1 MDRLFEDLA
10 LKIEGEVKS
19 YVTKRRFN
27 KMLDELR
34 EDNVSDKTLKE
45 ALSFDIS
52 KKSTEEQEINKIL
65 IGFMVDN
72 FVKENGQEALNELI
86 DELVE
91 KQKQSEGVMIKPEVV
106 VASEPQQPEAVEEKV
121 IAPEQP
127 EEIEEVPE
135 QEIVE
140 EVTEEVPEQEIVE
153 EVEPTNDN
161 DTVEPVVEPTPEPI
175 EEVIEPV
182 VEEEVVADEV
192 EEEEYLQPTPQ
203 PELEPQRPEPEVQP
217 EVVQP
222 QPEMIRP
229 TSVSSK
235 DDSISSVED
244 EPELE
249 DEDLD
254 YEEEYDEVEND
265 KKGGVLKYLAVG
277 IPTLLLVGGLVFW
290 QMNNQKQINTKA
302 EAQATEILKG
312 MPKEAKKGKELSNS
326 EYEDNIDALTKGID
340 TIKQDDNTGLSGYLV
355 YDDKKYIIKK
365 YEQESGSL
373 IVFNEEGKEIKFD
386 NEWVEKLVKKAKT
399 NKKTEAS
406 AVEKK
411 TDGNPTTEQQEKK
424 QEENSERKPDG
435 NSNEQQ
441 EGGSV

>member
-1 MDRLFEDLA
+1 MDRLFEDLS

-72 FVKENGQEALNELI
+72 FVKANGQEALNELI

-91 KQKQSEGVMIKPEVV
+91 KQKQSEGMMIKPEVV
-106 VASEPQQPEAVEEKV
+106 VANEPQQPEAVEEKV

-127 EEIEEVPE
+127 EEIEAVPE

-140 EVTEEVPEQEIVE
+140 EVPEEVG
-153 EVEPTNDN
+153 PTNDN
-161 DTVEPVVEPTPEPI
+161 DTVEPVIEPVIEPTPEPI

-192 EEEEYLQPTPQ
+192 EEEEYLPPTPQ
-203 PELEPQRPEPEVQP
+203 PEPQRPEPEVQP

-229 TSVSSK
+229 TNVPSK
-235 DDSISSVED
+235 NDSIATVD
-244 EPELE
+244 EPKVEVE
-249 DEDLD
+249 ELD
-254 YEEEYDEVEND
+254 YEEEYDEEEYNEVENN

-277 IPTLLLVGGLVFW
+277 IPTILLVGGLVFW

-312 MPKEAKKGKELSNS
+312 IPKEAKKGKELSNR
-326 EYEDNIDALTKGID
+326 EYEDNVEFLATIE
-340 TIKQDDNTGLSGYLV
+340 TIKQDDKTGLSGYLI
-355 YDDKKYIIKK
+355 DGDKKYIIKK
-365 YEQESGSL
+365 YEQETGL
-373 IVFNEEGKEIKFD
+373 LKVLDPNGEEKAFD
-386 NEWVEKLVKKAKT
+386 NDWVESFIKKSSKRKA
-399 NKKTEAS
+399 E
-406 AVEKK
+406 EKK
-411 TDGNPTTEQQEKK
+411 VEQK
-424 QEENSERKPDG
+424 SEQP
-435 NSNEQQ
+435 SEQKSEQ
-441 EGGSV
+441 SSEQKEEGGSV

>member
-1 MDRLFEDLA
+1 MDRLFEDLS

-91 KQKQSEGVMIKPEVV
+91 KQKQSEGMMIKPEVV
-106 VASEPQQPEAVEEKV
+106 VESEPQQPE
-121 IAPEQP
+121 
-127 EEIEEVPE
+127 EIEATP
-135 QEIVE
+135 E
-140 EVTEEVPEQEIVE
+140 EVTEEVSE
-153 EVEPTNDN
+153 EVLEEVGATNDN
-161 DTVEPVVEPTPEPI
+161 DIVEPVVEPTPEPI

-182 VEEEVVADEV
+182 VEEEVVVDEV
-192 EEEEYLQPTPQ
+192 EEEEYLPPTPQ
-203 PELEPQRPEPEVQP
+203 PEPQRPQSEPQRPEPEVQP

-222 QPEMIRP
+222 QPEMIKP

-235 DDSISSVED
+235 DDSIAIVD

-254 YEEEYDEVEND
+254 YEEEYDEVESD

-277 IPTLLLVGGLVFW
+277 IPTILLVGGLVFW

-435 NSNEQQ
+435 SPTEQQ

>member
-91 KQKQSEGVMIKPEVV
+91 KQKQSEGMMIKPEVV
-106 VASEPQQPEAVEEKV
+106 VESEPQQPEVVEEKV

-127 EEIEEVPE
+127 EEIEALPE

-140 EVTEEVPEQEIVE
+140 EVPK

-182 VEEEVVADEV
+182 VEEEVVVDEV
-192 EEEEYLQPTPQ
+192 EEEEYLPPTPQ
-203 PELEPQRPEPEVQP
+203 PELQRPQPEPQRPEPEVQP

-222 QPEMIRP
+222 QPEMIKP

-235 DDSISSVED
+235 DDSIAIVD
-244 EPELE
+244 EPKLE
-249 DEDLD
+249 VEELD

-277 IPTLLLVGGLVFW
+277 IPTILLVGGLVFW

-312 MPKEAKKGKELSNS
+312 MPKEAKKGKELSNR
-326 EYEDNIDALTKGID
+326 EYEDNVEFLATIE
-340 TIKQDDNTGLSGYLV
+340 TIKQDDKTGLTGYLI
-355 YDDKKYIIKK
+355 DGDKKYIIKK
-365 YEQESGSL
+365 YEQETGL
-373 IVFNEEGKEIKFD
+373 LKVLDPNGEEKAFD
-386 NEWVEKLVKKAKT
+386 NDWVESFIKKSSKRKA
-399 NKKTEAS
+399 E
-406 AVEKK
+406 EKK
-411 TDGNPTTEQQEKK
+411 VEQK
-424 QEENSERKPDG
+424 SEQP
-435 NSNEQQ
+435 SEQKSEQ
-441 EGGSV
+441 SSEQKEEGGSV

>member
-34 EDNVSDKTLKE
+34 EDNVSNRTLKE

-52 KKSTEEQEINKIL
+52 KKPTEEQEINKIL

-72 FVKENGQEALNELI
+72 FVKANGQEALNELI

-91 KQKQSEGVMIKPEVV
+91 KQKQSESMMIKPEVV
-106 VASEPQQPEAVEEKV
+106 VANEPQQPEAVEEKV

-127 EEIEEVPE
+127 EEIEAVPE

-140 EVTEEVPEQEIVE
+140 EVPEEVG
-153 EVEPTNDN
+153 PTNDN
-161 DTVEPVVEPTPEPI
+161 DTVEPVIEPVIEPTPEPI

-203 PELEPQRPEPEVQP
+203 PEPQRPEPE
-217 EVVQP
+217 VQP

-229 TSVSSK
+229 TSVPSK
-235 DDSISSVED
+235 NDSIATVD
-244 EPELE
+244 EPKVEVE
-249 DEDLD
+249 ELD
-254 YEEEYDEVEND
+254 YEEEYDEEEYNEVENN

-277 IPTLLLVGGLVFW
+277 IPTILLVGGLVFW

-312 MPKEAKKGKELSNS
+312 MPKEAKKGKELSNR
-326 EYEDNIDALTKGID
+326 EYEDNVEFLATIE
-340 TIKQDDNTGLSGYLV
+340 TIKQDDKTGLSGYLI
-355 YDDKKYIIKK
+355 DGDKKYIIKK
-365 YEQESGSL
+365 YEQETGL
-373 IVFNEEGKEIKFD
+373 LKVLDPNGEEKAFD
-386 NEWVEKLVKKAKT
+386 NDWVESFIKKSSKRKA
-399 NKKTEAS
+399 E
-406 AVEKK
+406 EKK
-411 TDGNPTTEQQEKK
+411 VEQK
-424 QEENSERKPDG
+424 SEQP
-435 NSNEQQ
+435 SEQKSEQ
-441 EGGSV
+441 SSEQKEEGGSV

>member
-52 KKSTEEQEINKIL
+52 KKPKEEQEINKIL

-72 FVKENGQEALNELI
+72 FVKANGQEALNELI

-91 KQKQSEGVMIKPEVV
+91 KQKQSEGMMIKPEVV
-106 VASEPQQPEAVEEKV
+106 VESEPQQPEMVEEKV

-127 EEIEEVPE
+127 EEVEAVPE
-135 QEIVE
+135 QEVSE
-140 EVTEEVPEQEIVE
+140 EISE
-153 EVEPTNDN
+153 EVEAMSDN
-161 DTVEPVVEPTPEPI
+161 DTVEPVIEPTPEPI
-175 EEVIEPV
+175 EEVIEPI

-192 EEEEYLQPTPQ
+192 EEVKDLQPTPQ

-229 TSVSSK
+229 ISVSSK
-235 DDSISSVED
+235 NDSIATVD
-244 EPELE
+244 EPNLE
-249 DEDLD
+249 VEELD

-277 IPTLLLVGGLVFW
+277 IPTILLVGGLVFW

-326 EYEDNIDALTKGID
+326 EYEDNVEFLATIE
-340 TIKQDDNTGLSGYLV
+340 TIKQDDKTGLSGYLI
-355 YDDKKYIIKK
+355 DGDKKYIIKK
-365 YEQESGSL
+365 YEQETGL
-373 IVFNEEGKEIKFD
+373 LKVLDPNGEEKAFD
-386 NEWVEKLVKKAKT
+386 NDWVESFIKKSSKRKA
-399 NKKTEAS
+399 E
-406 AVEKK
+406 EKK
-411 TDGNPTTEQQEKK
+411 VEQK
-424 QEENSERKPDG
+424 SEQP
-435 NSNEQQ
+435 SEQKSEQ
-441 EGGSV
+441 SSEQKEEGGSV

>member
-1 MDRLFEDLA
+1 MDRLFEDLS

-91 KQKQSEGVMIKPEVV
+91 KQKQSEGMMIKPEVV
-106 VASEPQQPEAVEEKV
+106 VESEPQQPEVVEEKV

-127 EEIEEVPE
+127 EEIEATP
-135 QEIVE
+135 E
-140 EVTEEVPEQEIVE
+140 EVTEEVSE
-153 EVEPTNDN
+153 EVLEEVGATNDN
-161 DTVEPVVEPTPEPI
+161 DIVEPVVEPTPEPI

-182 VEEEVVADEV
+182 VEEEVVVDEV
-192 EEEEYLQPTPQ
+192 EEEEYLPPTPQ
-203 PELEPQRPEPEVQP
+203 PEPQRPQSEPQRPEPEVQP

-222 QPEMIRP
+222 QPEMIKP

-235 DDSISSVED
+235 DDSIAIVD
-244 EPELE
+244 ESELE

-254 YEEEYDEVEND
+254 YEEEYDEVESD
-265 KKGGVLKYLAVG
+265 KKGGVLKYLVVG
-277 IPTLLLVGGLVFW
+277 IPTILLVGGLVFW

-302 EAQATEILKG
+302 EAQATEILEG

-326 EYEDNIDALTKGID
+326 EYEDNVEFLATIE
-340 TIKQDDNTGLSGYLV
+340 TIKQDDKTGLTGYLI
-355 YDDKKYIIKK
+355 DGDKKYIIKK
-365 YEQESGSL
+365 YEQETGL
-373 IVFNEEGKEIKFD
+373 LKVLDPNGEEKAFD
-386 NEWVEKLVKKAKT
+386 NDWVESFIKKSSKRKA
-399 NKKTEAS
+399 E
-406 AVEKK
+406 EKK
-411 TDGNPTTEQQEKK
+411 VEQK
-424 QEENSERKPDG
+424 SEQP
-435 NSNEQQ
+435 SEQKSEQ
-441 EGGSV
+441 SSEQKEEGGSV

>member
-1 MDRLFEDLA
+1 MDRLFEDLS

-91 KQKQSEGVMIKPEVV
+91 KQKQSEGMMIKPEVV
-106 VASEPQQPEAVEEKV
+106 VESEPQQPEVVEEKV

-127 EEIEEVPE
+127 EEIEATP
-135 QEIVE
+135 E
-140 EVTEEVPEQEIVE
+140 EVTEEVSE
-153 EVEPTNDN
+153 EVLEEVGATNDN
-161 DTVEPVVEPTPEPI
+161 DIVEPVVEPTPEPI

-182 VEEEVVADEV
+182 VEEEVVVDEV
-192 EEEEYLQPTPQ
+192 EEEEYLPPTPQ
-203 PELEPQRPEPEVQP
+203 PEPQRPQPEPQRPEPEVQP

-235 DDSISSVED
+235 NDSIATVD
-244 EPELE
+244 EPNLE
-249 DEDLD
+249 VEELD

-312 MPKEAKKGKELSNS
+312 MPKEDKKGKELSNR
-326 EYEDNIDALTKGID
+326 EYEDNVEFLAMIE
-340 TIKQDDNTGLSGYLV
+340 TIKQDDKTGLSGYLI
-355 YDDKKYIIKK
+355 DGDKKYIIKK
-365 YEQESGSL
+365 YEQETGL
-373 IVFNEEGKEIKFD
+373 LKVLDPNGEEKAFD
-386 NEWVEKLVKKAKT
+386 NDWVESFIKKSSKRKA
-399 NKKTEAS
+399 E
-406 AVEKK
+406 EKK
-411 TDGNPTTEQQEKK
+411 VEQK
-424 QEENSERKPDG
+424 SEQP
-435 NSNEQQ
+435 SEQKSEQ
-441 EGGSV
+441 SSEQKEEGGSV

>member
-34 EDNVSDKTLKE
+34 EDNVSNRTLKE

-52 KKSTEEQEINKIL
+52 KKPTEEQEINKIL

-72 FVKENGQEALNELI
+72 FVKANGQEALNELI

-91 KQKQSEGVMIKPEVV
+91 KQKQSESRMIKPEVV
-106 VASEPQQPEAVEEKV
+106 VANEPQQPEVVEEKV
-121 IAPEQP
+121 IAPEQS
-127 EEIEEVPE
+127 ELVEAVPE

-140 EVTEEVPEQEIVE
+140 EVSE

-161 DTVEPVVEPTPEPI
+161 DTVEPVVEPIPEPI

-203 PELEPQRPEPEVQP
+203 PEPQRPEPEVQP

-222 QPEMIRP
+222 QPEMIKP

-235 DDSISSVED
+235 DDSIAIVD

-249 DEDLD
+249 VEELD

-277 IPTLLLVGGLVFW
+277 IPTILLVGGLVFW

-312 MPKEAKKGKELSNS
+312 MPKEAKKGKELSNR
-326 EYEDNIDALTKGID
+326 EYEDNVEFLATIE
-340 TIKQDDNTGLSGYLV
+340 TIKQDDKTGLSGYLI
-355 YDDKKYIIKK
+355 DGDKKYIIKK
-365 YEQESGSL
+365 YEQETGL
-373 IVFNEEGKEIKFD
+373 LKVLDPNGEEKAFD
-386 NEWVEKLVKKAKT
+386 NDWVESFIKKSSKRKA
-399 NKKTEAS
+399 E
-406 AVEKK
+406 EKK
-411 TDGNPTTEQQEKK
+411 VEQK
-424 QEENSERKPDG
+424 SEQP
-435 NSNEQQ
+435 SEQKSEQ
-441 EGGSV
+441 SSEQKEEGGSV

>member
-1 MDRLFEDLA
+1 MDRLFEDLS

-91 KQKQSEGVMIKPEVV
+91 KQKQSEGMMIKPEVV
-106 VASEPQQPEAVEEKV
+106 VESEPQQPEVVEEKV
-121 IAPEQP
+121 IAPEQSKVVEAVP
-127 EEIEEVPE
+127 EEVAEEVL
-135 QEIVE
+135 
-140 EVTEEVPEQEIVE
+140 E
-153 EVEPTNDN
+153 EVEATNDN
-161 DTVEPVVEPTPEPI
+161 DTVEPVVEATPEPI

-182 VEEEVVADEV
+182 VEEEVVVDEV
-192 EEEEYLQPTPQ
+192 EEEEYLPPTPQ
-203 PELEPQRPEPEVQP
+203 PEPQQPEPEVQP

-235 DDSISSVED
+235 NDSIATVD
-244 EPELE
+244 EPKLE
-249 DEDLD
+249 VEELD
-254 YEEEYDEVEND
+254 YEEEYDEVENN

-277 IPTLLLVGGLVFW
+277 IPTILLVGGLVFW

-312 MPKEAKKGKELSNS
+312 MPKEAKKGKGLSNS
-326 EYEDNIDALTKGID
+326 EYEDNVEFLATIE
-340 TIKQDDNTGLSGYLV
+340 TIKQDDKTGLTGYLI
-355 YDDKKYIIKK
+355 DGDKKYIIKK
-365 YEQESGSL
+365 YEQETGL
-373 IVFNEEGKEIKFD
+373 LKVLDPNGEEKAFD
-386 NEWVEKLVKKAKT
+386 NDWVESFIKKSSKRKA
-399 NKKTEAS
+399 E
-406 AVEKK
+406 EKK
-411 TDGNPTTEQQEKK
+411 VEQK
-424 QEENSERKPDG
+424 SEQP
-435 NSNEQQ
+435 SEQKSEQ
-441 EGGSV
+441 SSEQKEEGGSV

>member
-19 YVTKRRFN
+19 YVTKHRFN

-106 VASEPQQPEAVEEKV
+106 VESEPQQPEMVEETV

-127 EEIEEVPE
+127 EEIEATP
-135 QEIVE
+135 E
-140 EVTEEVPEQEIVE
+140 EVTEEVSE
-153 EVEPTNDN
+153 EVLEEVGATNDN
-161 DTVEPVVEPTPEPI
+161 DIVEPVVEPTPEPEPI

-203 PELEPQRPEPEVQP
+203 PEPQRPEPEV
-217 EVVQP
+217 

-235 DDSISSVED
+235 NDSIATVD
-244 EPELE
+244 EPKLE
-249 DEDLD
+249 VEELD
-254 YEEEYDEVEND
+254 YEEEYDEVESD

-302 EAQATEILKG
+302 EAQATEIQKG
-312 MPKEAKKGKELSNS
+312 MPKEAKKGKELSNR
-326 EYEDNIDALTKGID
+326 EYEDNVEFLA
-340 TIKQDDNTGLSGYLV
+340 TIETVKQDDKTGLSGYLI
-355 YDDKKYIIKK
+355 DGDKKYIIKK
-365 YEQESGSL
+365 YEQETGL
-373 IVFNEEGKEIKFD
+373 LKVLDPNGEEKAFD
-386 NEWVEKLVKKAKT
+386 NEWVESFIKKSSKRKA
-399 NKKTEAS
+399 E
-406 AVEKK
+406 EKK
-411 TDGNPTTEQQEKK
+411 VEQK
-424 QEENSERKPDG
+424 SEQP
-435 NSNEQQ
+435 SEQKE

>member
-34 EDNVSDKTLKE
+34 EDNVSNRTLKE

-91 KQKQSEGVMIKPEVV
+91 KQKQSEGMMIKPEVV
-106 VASEPQQPEAVEEKV
+106 VESEPQQPEAVEEKV

-127 EEIEEVPE
+127 EEIEAVPE

-140 EVTEEVPEQEIVE
+140 EVPEEVG
-153 EVEPTNDN
+153 PTNDN
-161 DTVEPVVEPTPEPI
+161 DTVEPVIEPVIEPTPEPI

-182 VEEEVVADEV
+182 VEEKVVADEV
-192 EEEEYLQPTPQ
+192 EEVEDLQPTPQ

-235 DDSISSVED
+235 NDSIATVD
-244 EPELE
+244 EPNLE
-249 DEDLD
+249 VEELD

-312 MPKEAKKGKELSNS
+312 MPKETKKGKELSNS

-386 NEWVEKLVKKAKT
+386 NEWVEKLVKKAKA
-399 NKKTEAS
+399 NKRTEAS

-411 TDGNPTTEQQEKK
+411 PDGSPTEQQEKK

>member
-1 MDRLFEDLA
+1 MDRLFEDLS

-106 VASEPQQPEAVEEKV
+106 VESEPQQPEVAEEKV

-127 EEIEEVPE
+127 EEIEAVPE

-140 EVTEEVPEQEIVE
+140 EVG
-153 EVEPTNDN
+153 PTNNN
-161 DTVEPVVEPTPEPI
+161 DTVEPVIEPTPEPI
-175 EEVIEPV
+175 EEMIEPV

-192 EEEEYLQPTPQ
+192 EEVEDLQPTPQ
-203 PELEPQRPEPEVQP
+203 PEPEPQRSEPEVQP

-229 TSVSSK
+229 TSEFSK
-235 DDSISSVED
+235 YDNISAVVD

-277 IPTLLLVGGLVFW
+277 IPTILLVGGLVFW

-312 MPKEAKKGKELSNS
+312 MPKESKKGKGLSNS
-326 EYEDNIDALTKGID
+326 EYEDNVEFLATIE
-340 TIKQDDNTGLSGYLV
+340 TIKQDDKTGLSGYLI
-355 YDDKKYIIKK
+355 DGDKKYIIKK
-365 YEQESGSL
+365 YEQETGL
-373 IVFNEEGKEIKFD
+373 LKVLDPNGEEKAFD
-386 NEWVEKLVKKAKT
+386 NDWVESFIKKSSKRKA
-399 NKKTEAS
+399 E
-406 AVEKK
+406 EKK
-411 TDGNPTTEQQEKK
+411 VEQK
-424 QEENSERKPDG
+424 SEQP
-435 NSNEQQ
+435 SEQKSEQ
-441 EGGSV
+441 SSEQKEEGGSV

>member
-1 MDRLFEDLA
+1 MERLFEDLS

-52 KKSTEEQEINKIL
+52 KKTTEEQEINKIL

-91 KQKQSEGVMIKPEVV
+91 KQKQSEGMMIKPEVV
-106 VASEPQQPEAVEEKV
+106 VSSEPQQSEAVEEKV

-127 EEIEEVPE
+127 EEIEAVPE

-140 EVTEEVPEQEIVE
+140 EVPEEVSE

-161 DTVEPVVEPTPEPI
+161 NTVEPVVEPTPEPI
-175 EEVIEPV
+175 EEVVEPV
-182 VEEEVVADEV
+182 VEEEVVV
-192 EEEEYLQPTPQ
+192 EEEEYLPPTPQ
-203 PELEPQRPEPEVQP
+203 PEPQRPQPEPQRPQSEPQRPEPEVQP
-217 EVVQP
+217 KIVQP

-235 DDSISSVED
+235 NDSIATVD
-244 EPELE
+244 EPKLE
-249 DEDLD
+249 VEELD

-277 IPTLLLVGGLVFW
+277 IPTILLVGGLVFW

-326 EYEDNIDALTKGID
+326 EYEDNVEFLATIE
-340 TIKQDDNTGLSGYLV
+340 TIKQDDKTGLTGYLI
-355 YDDKKYIIKK
+355 DGDKKYIIKK
-365 YEQESGSL
+365 YEQETGL
-373 IVFNEEGKEIKFD
+373 LKVLDPNGEEKAFD
-386 NEWVEKLVKKAKT
+386 NDWVESFIKKSSKR
-399 NKKTEAS
+399 KVE
-406 AVEKK
+406 EKK
-411 TDGNPTTEQQEKK
+411 VEQK
-424 QEENSERKPDG
+424 SEQ
-435 NSNEQQ
+435 SSEQKSEQ
-441 EGGSV
+441 PSEQKEEGGSV

>member
-91 KQKQSEGVMIKPEVV
+91 KQKQSEGMMIKPEVV
-106 VASEPQQPEAVEEKV
+106 VSSEPQQPEVVEEKV

-127 EEIEEVPE
+127 EFVEEIPEQDIAEEVS
-135 QEIVE
+135 E
-140 EVTEEVPEQEIVE
+140 EVG
-153 EVEPTNDN
+153 PTNNN

-182 VEEEVVADEV
+182 VEEEVVV
-192 EEEEYLQPTPQ
+192 EEEEYLPPTPQ
-203 PELEPQRPEPEVQP
+203 SEPQRPEPEVQP
-217 EVVQP
+217 EVVKP
-222 QPEMIRP
+222 QPEMIKP

-235 DDSISSVED
+235 DDSIAIVD
-244 EPELE
+244 EPKLE
-249 DEDLD
+249 VEELD

-277 IPTLLLVGGLVFW
+277 IPTILLVGGLVFW

-312 MPKEAKKGKELSNS
+312 MPKEAKKGKELSNR
-326 EYEDNIDALTKGID
+326 EYEDNVEFLATIE
-340 TIKQDDNTGLSGYLV
+340 TIKQDDKTGLTGYLI
-355 YDDKKYIIKK
+355 DGDKKYIIKK
-365 YEQESGSL
+365 YEQETGL
-373 IVFNEEGKEIKFD
+373 LKVLDPNGEEKAFD
-386 NEWVEKLVKKAKT
+386 NDWVESFIKKSSKRKA
-399 NKKTEAS
+399 E
-406 AVEKK
+406 EKK
-411 TDGNPTTEQQEKK
+411 VEQK
-424 QEENSERKPDG
+424 SEQP
-435 NSNEQQ
+435 SEQKSEQ
-441 EGGSV
+441 SSEQKEEGGSV

>member
-106 VASEPQQPEAVEEKV
+106 VASEPQQPEVVEEKV
-121 IAPEQP
+121 IAPQQP
-127 EEIEEVPE
+127 EEVEAVPE

-140 EVTEEVPEQEIVE
+140 EVPE

-161 DTVEPVVEPTPEPI
+161 DTVEPVVEPTPEPEPI

-182 VEEEVVADEV
+182 IEEEVVADEV
-192 EEEEYLQPTPQ
+192 KEEEYLQPTPQ
-203 PELEPQRPEPEVQP
+203 PEPQRPEPEPQRPEPEVQP
-217 EVVQP
+217 KVVKP

-229 TSVSSK
+229 TIVSSK

-254 YEEEYDEVEND
+254 YEEDYDEVEND
-265 KKGGVLKYLAVG
+265 KKGGVLRYLAVG

-312 MPKEAKKGKELSNS
+312 MPKEAKKGKELSNR
-326 EYEDNIDALTKGID
+326 EYEDNVEFLATIE
-340 TIKQDDNTGLSGYLV
+340 TIKQDDKTGLSGYLI
-355 YDDKKYIIKK
+355 DGDKKYIIKK
-365 YEQESGSL
+365 YEQETGL
-373 IVFNEEGKEIKFD
+373 LKVLDPNGEEKAFD
-386 NEWVEKLVKKAKT
+386 NDWVESFIKKSSKRKA
-399 NKKTEAS
+399 E
-406 AVEKK
+406 EKK
-411 TDGNPTTEQQEKK
+411 VEQK
-424 QEENSERKPDG
+424 SEQP
-435 NSNEQQ
+435 SEQKE

>member
-52 KKSTEEQEINKIL
+52 KKTTEEQEINKIL

-91 KQKQSEGVMIKPEVV
+91 KQKQSEGMMIKPEVV
-106 VASEPQQPEAVEEKV
+106 VESEPQPPEVVEEKV

-127 EEIEEVPE
+127 KVVEATPEEVA
-135 QEIVE
+135 E
-140 EVTEEVPEQEIVE
+140 EVAEEVSE
-153 EVEPTNDN
+153 EVLEEVGTTNDN
-161 DTVEPVVEPTPEPI
+161 DIVEPVVEPTPEPI

-182 VEEEVVADEV
+182 VEEEVMADEV
-192 EEEEYLQPTPQ
+192 EEEECLQPTPQ
-203 PELEPQRPEPEVQP
+203 PELQRPQPEPQRPEPEVQP
-217 EVVQP
+217 EVLKP
-222 QPEMIRP
+222 QPEMIKP
-229 TSVSSK
+229 TSVSLK
-235 DDSISSVED
+235 NDNIPTVD
-244 EPELE
+244 EPKLE
-249 DEDLD
+249 VEELD
-254 YEEEYDEVEND
+254 YEEEYDGEEYDEVEND

-277 IPTLLLVGGLVFW
+277 IPTILLVGGLVFW

-326 EYEDNIDALTKGID
+326 EYEDNVEFLATIE
-340 TIKQDDNTGLSGYLV
+340 TIKQDDKTGLTGYLI
-355 YDDKKYIIKK
+355 DGDKKYIIKK
-365 YEQESGSL
+365 YEQETGL
-373 IVFNEEGKEIKFD
+373 LKVLDPNGEEKAFD
-386 NEWVEKLVKKAKT
+386 NDWVESFIKKSSKRKA
-399 NKKTEAS
+399 E
-406 AVEKK
+406 EKK
-411 TDGNPTTEQQEKK
+411 VEQK
-424 QEENSERKPDG
+424 SEQ
-435 NSNEQQ
+435 SSEQKE

>member
-91 KQKQSEGVMIKPEVV
+91 KQKQSEGMMIKPEVV
-106 VASEPQQPEAVEEKV
+106 VESEPQQPEMVEETV

-127 EEIEEVPE
+127 EEIEATP
-135 QEIVE
+135 E
-140 EVTEEVPEQEIVE
+140 EVTEEVSE
-153 EVEPTNDN
+153 EVLEEVGATNDN
-161 DTVEPVVEPTPEPI
+161 DIVEPVVEPTPEPI

-182 VEEEVVADEV
+182 VEEEVVVDEV
-192 EEEEYLQPTPQ
+192 EEEEYLPPTPQ
-203 PELEPQRPEPEVQP
+203 PELQRPQPEPQPQP
-217 EVVQP
+217 EVVKP

-235 DDSISSVED
+235 NDSVATVD
-244 EPELE
+244 EPNLE
-249 DEDLD
+249 VEELD

-277 IPTLLLVGGLVFW
+277 IPTILLVGGLVFW

-312 MPKEAKKGKELSNS
+312 MPKEAKKGKELSNR
-326 EYEDNIDALTKGID
+326 EYEDNVEFLTTIE
-340 TIKQDDNTGLSGYLV
+340 TIKQDDKTGLTGYLI
-355 YDDKKYIIKK
+355 DGDKKYIIKK
-365 YEQESGSL
+365 YEQETGL
-373 IVFNEEGKEIKFD
+373 LKVLDPNGEEKAFD
-386 NEWVEKLVKKAKT
+386 NDWVESFIKKSSKRKA
-399 NKKTEAS
+399 E
-406 AVEKK
+406 EKK
-411 TDGNPTTEQQEKK
+411 VEQK
-424 QEENSERKPDG
+424 SEQP
-435 NSNEQQ
+435 SEQKSEQ
-441 EGGSV
+441 SSEQKEEGGSV

>member
-1 MDRLFEDLA
+1 MERLFEDLS

-52 KKSTEEQEINKIL
+52 KKTTEEQEINKIL

-91 KQKQSEGVMIKPEVV
+91 KQKQSEGMMIKPEVV
-106 VASEPQQPEAVEEKV
+106 VSSEPQQSEAVEEKV

-127 EEIEEVPE
+127 EEIEAVPE

-140 EVTEEVPEQEIVE
+140 EVPEEVSE

-161 DTVEPVVEPTPEPI
+161 NTVEPVVEPTPEPI

-182 VEEEVVADEV
+182 VEEEVVV
-192 EEEEYLQPTPQ
+192 EEEEYLPPTPQ
-203 PELEPQRPEPEVQP
+203 PEPQRPQSEPQRPEPEVQP
-217 EVVQP
+217 KIVQP

-235 DDSISSVED
+235 NDSIATVD
-244 EPELE
+244 EPKLE
-249 DEDLD
+249 VEELD

-277 IPTLLLVGGLVFW
+277 IPTILLVGGLVFW

-326 EYEDNIDALTKGID
+326 EYEDNVEFLATIE
-340 TIKQDDNTGLSGYLV
+340 TIKQDDKTGLTGYLI
-355 YDDKKYIIKK
+355 DGDKKYIIKK
-365 YEQESGSL
+365 YEQETGL
-373 IVFNEEGKEIKFD
+373 LKVLDPNGEEKAFD
-386 NEWVEKLVKKAKT
+386 NDWVESFIKKSSKRKA
-399 NKKTEAS
+399 E
-406 AVEKK
+406 EKK
-411 TDGNPTTEQQEKK
+411 VEQK
-424 QEENSERKPDG
+424 SEQ
-435 NSNEQQ
+435 SSEQKSEQ
-441 EGGSV
+441 PSEQKEEGGSV

>member
-10 LKIEGEVKS
+10 LKIEGEVKN

-34 EDNVSDKTLKE
+34 EDNVSNRTLKE

-52 KKSTEEQEINKIL
+52 KKPTEEQEINKIL

-91 KQKQSEGVMIKPEVV
+91 KQKQSEGMMIKPEVV
-106 VASEPQQPEAVEEKV
+106 VSSEPQQPEVVEEKV

-127 EEIEEVPE
+127 EEIEAVPE

-140 EVTEEVPEQEIVE
+140 EVPE

-161 DTVEPVVEPTPEPI
+161 DTVEPVVEPIPEPI

-192 EEEEYLQPTPQ
+192 EEVEDLQPTPQ

-312 MPKEAKKGKELSNS
+312 MPKEAKKGKELSNR
-326 EYEDNIDALTKGID
+326 EYEDNVEFLA
-340 TIKQDDNTGLSGYLV
+340 TIETVKQDDKTGLSGYLI
-355 YDDKKYIIKK
+355 DGDKKYIIKK
-365 YEQESGSL
+365 YEQETGL
-373 IVFNEEGKEIKFD
+373 LKVLDPNGEEKAFD
-386 NEWVEKLVKKAKT
+386 NDWVESFIKKSSKRKA
-399 NKKTEAS
+399 E
-406 AVEKK
+406 EKK
-411 TDGNPTTEQQEKK
+411 VEQK
-424 QEENSERKPDG
+424 SEQP
-435 NSNEQQ
+435 SEQKSEQ
-441 EGGSV
+441 SSEQKEEGGSV

>member
-91 KQKQSEGVMIKPEVV
+91 KQKQSEGMMIKPEVV
-106 VASEPQQPEAVEEKV
+106 VESEPQQPEVVEEKV
-121 IAPEQP
+121 VAPEQP
-127 EEIEEVPE
+127 EEIEAVPE

-140 EVTEEVPEQEIVE
+140 EVSE

-161 DTVEPVVEPTPEPI
+161 DTVEPVVEPTPEPEPI

-203 PELEPQRPEPEVQP
+203 PEPQRLKPEVQP

-229 TSVSSK
+229 TSVSLK
-235 DDSISSVED
+235 NGNIPTVD
-244 EPELE
+244 EPKLE
-249 DEDLD
+249 VEELD

-277 IPTLLLVGGLVFW
+277 IPTILLVGGLVFW

-312 MPKEAKKGKELSNS
+312 MPKEAKKGKGLSNS
-326 EYEDNIDALTKGID
+326 EYEDNVEFLATIE
-340 TIKQDDNTGLSGYLV
+340 TIKQDDKTGLSGYLI
-355 YDDKKYIIKK
+355 DGDKKYIIKK
-365 YEQESGSL
+365 YEQETGL
-373 IVFNEEGKEIKFD
+373 LKVLDPNGEEKAFD
-386 NEWVEKLVKKAKT
+386 NDWVESFIKKSSKR
-399 NKKTEAS
+399 KVE
-406 AVEKK
+406 EKK
-411 TDGNPTTEQQEKK
+411 VEQK
-424 QEENSERKPDG
+424 SEQPSEQK
-435 NSNEQQ
+435 NEQSSEQ
-441 EGGSV
+441 KEEGGSV

>member
-10 LKIEGEVKS
+10 LKIEEEVKS

-52 KKSTEEQEINKIL
+52 KKSIEEQEINKIL

-72 FVKENGQEALNELI
+72 FVKDNGQEALNELI

-91 KQKQSEGVMIKPEVV
+91 KQKQSEGMMIKPEVV
-106 VASEPQQPEAVEEKV
+106 VTSEPQPPEVVEEKV

-127 EEIEEVPE
+127 EEVEGVPE

-140 EVTEEVPEQEIVE
+140 EVLK

-161 DTVEPVVEPTPEPI
+161 DTVEPVIEPTPEPI
-175 EEVIEPV
+175 KEVIEPV

-192 EEEEYLQPTPQ
+192 EEVEDLQPTPL
-203 PELEPQRPEPEVQP
+203 PEPEPQRLEPEVQP

-235 DDSISSVED
+235 YDSISAVVD

-249 DEDLD
+249 VEDLD
-254 YEEEYDEVEND
+254 YEEEYDEVESD

-312 MPKEAKKGKELSNS
+312 MPKEAKKGKGLSNS
-326 EYEDNIDALTKGID
+326 EYEDNVEFLATIE
-340 TIKQDDNTGLSGYLV
+340 TIKQDDKTGLTGYLI
-355 YDDKKYIIKK
+355 DGDKKYIIKK
-365 YEQESGSL
+365 YEQETGL
-373 IVFNEEGKEIKFD
+373 LKVLDPNGEEKAFD
-386 NEWVEKLVKKAKT
+386 NDWVESFIKKSSKRKA
-399 NKKTEAS
+399 E
-406 AVEKK
+406 EKK
-411 TDGNPTTEQQEKK
+411 VEQK
-424 QEENSERKPDG
+424 SEQP
-435 NSNEQQ
+435 SEQKSEQ
-441 EGGSV
+441 SSEQKEEGGSV

>member
-1 MDRLFEDLA
+1 MDRLFEDLS

-72 FVKENGQEALNELI
+72 FVKENGQEVLNELI

-106 VASEPQQPEAVEEKV
+106 VESEPQQPEVVEEKV

-127 EEIEEVPE
+127 EVVELVPE
-135 QEIVE
+135 QEIAE
-140 EVTEEVPEQEIVE
+140 EVSE
-153 EVEPTNDN
+153 EVEPISDN
-161 DTVEPVVEPTPEPI
+161 DTVEPVVEPVPEPI

-203 PELEPQRPEPEVQP
+203 PEPQRPEPEPKQPEPEVQP

-229 TSVSSK
+229 TSVSLK
-235 DDSISSVED
+235 NDNIPTVD

-249 DEDLD
+249 VEELD

-277 IPTLLLVGGLVFW
+277 IPTILLVGGLVFW

-312 MPKEAKKGKELSNS
+312 MPKEAKKGKELSNR
-326 EYEDNIDALTKGID
+326 EYEDNVEFLATIE
-340 TIKQDDNTGLSGYLV
+340 TIKQDDKTGLTGYLI
-355 YDDKKYIIKK
+355 DGDKKYIIKK
-365 YEQESGSL
+365 YEQETGL
-373 IVFNEEGKEIKFD
+373 LKVLDPNGEEKAFD
-386 NEWVEKLVKKAKT
+386 NDWVESFIKKSSKRKA
-399 NKKTEAS
+399 E
-406 AVEKK
+406 EKK
-411 TDGNPTTEQQEKK
+411 VEQK
-424 QEENSERKPDG
+424 SEQP
-435 NSNEQQ
+435 SEQKSEQ
-441 EGGSV
+441 SSEQKEEGGSV

>member
-91 KQKQSEGVMIKPEVV
+91 KQKQSEGMMIKPEVV
-106 VASEPQQPEAVEEKV
+106 VSSEPQQSEAVEEKV

-127 EEIEEVPE
+127 EEIEAVQE

-140 EVTEEVPEQEIVE
+140 EVPEEVSE

-161 DTVEPVVEPTPEPI
+161 DTVEPVVEPIPEPI

-182 VEEEVVADEV
+182 IEEEVVADEV
-192 EEEEYLQPTPQ
+192 EEEEYLPPTPQ
-203 PELEPQRPEPEVQP
+203 PEPQRPEPEVQP

-222 QPEMIRP
+222 QPEMIKP

-235 DDSISSVED
+235 DDSIAIVD

-249 DEDLD
+249 VEDLD

-277 IPTLLLVGGLVFW
+277 IPTILLVGGLVFW

-312 MPKEAKKGKELSNS
+312 MPKEAKKGKELSNR
-326 EYEDNIDALTKGID
+326 EYEDNVEFLATIE
-340 TIKQDDNTGLSGYLV
+340 TIKQDDKTGLTGYLI
-355 YDDKKYIIKK
+355 DGDKKYIIKK
-365 YEQESGSL
+365 YEQETGL
-373 IVFNEEGKEIKFD
+373 LKVLDPNGEEKAFD
-386 NEWVEKLVKKAKT
+386 NDWVESFIKKSSKRKA
-399 NKKTEAS
+399 E
-406 AVEKK
+406 EKK
-411 TDGNPTTEQQEKK
+411 VEQK
-424 QEENSERKPDG
+424 SEQP
-435 NSNEQQ
+435 SEQKGEQ
-441 EGGSV
+441 SSEQKEEGGSV

>member
-1 MDRLFEDLA
+1 MDRLFEDLS

-72 FVKENGQEALNELI
+72 FVKENGQEVLNELI

-106 VASEPQQPEAVEEKV
+106 VESEPQQPEVVEEKV

-127 EEIEEVPE
+127 EVVELVPE
-135 QEIVE
+135 QEIAE
-140 EVTEEVPEQEIVE
+140 EVSE
-153 EVEPTNDN
+153 EVEPISDN
-161 DTVEPVVEPTPEPI
+161 DTVEPVVEPVPEPI

-203 PELEPQRPEPEVQP
+203 PEPQRPEPEPKQPEPEVQP

-229 TSVSSK
+229 TSVSLK
-235 DDSISSVED
+235 NDNIPTVD

-249 DEDLD
+249 VEELD

-277 IPTLLLVGGLVFW
+277 IPTILLVGGLVFW

-312 MPKEAKKGKELSNS
+312 MPKEAKKGKELSNR
-326 EYEDNIDALTKGID
+326 EYEDNVEFLATIE
-340 TIKQDDNTGLSGYLV
+340 TIKQDDKTGLTGYLI
-355 YDDKKYIIKK
+355 DGDKKYIIKK
-365 YEQESGSL
+365 YEQEPGL
-373 IVFNEEGKEIKFD
+373 LKVLDPNGEEKAFD
-386 NEWVEKLVKKAKT
+386 NDWVESFIKKSSKRKA
-399 NKKTEAS
+399 E
-406 AVEKK
+406 EKK
-411 TDGNPTTEQQEKK
+411 VEQK
-424 QEENSERKPDG
+424 SEQP
-435 NSNEQQ
+435 SEQKSEQ
-441 EGGSV
+441 SSEQKEEGGSV

>member
-34 EDNVSDKTLKE
+34 EDNVSNRTLKE

-52 KKSTEEQEINKIL
+52 KKPTEEQEINKIL

-72 FVKENGQEALNELI
+72 FVKANGQEALNELI

-91 KQKQSEGVMIKPEVV
+91 KQKQSESMMIKPEVV
-106 VASEPQQPEAVEEKV
+106 VESEPQQPEMLEETV

-127 EEIEEVPE
+127 EEIEATP
-135 QEIVE
+135 E
-140 EVTEEVPEQEIVE
+140 EVTEEVSEEILE
-153 EVEPTNDN
+153 EVGATNDN
-161 DTVEPVVEPTPEPI
+161 DIVEPVVEPTPEPI

-182 VEEEVVADEV
+182 VEEEVVV
-192 EEEEYLQPTPQ
+192 EEEEYLPPTPQ
-203 PELEPQRPEPEVQP
+203 PEPQRPQSEPQRPEPEVQP
-217 EVVQP
+217 EVVKP

-235 DDSISSVED
+235 NDSVATVD
-244 EPELE
+244 EPKLE
-249 DEDLD
+249 VEELD
-254 YEEEYDEVEND
+254 YEEEYDEVENN

-277 IPTLLLVGGLVFW
+277 IPTILLVGGLVFW

-312 MPKEAKKGKELSNS
+312 MPKEAKKGKELSNR
-326 EYEDNIDALTKGID
+326 EYEDNVEFLATIE
-340 TIKQDDNTGLSGYLV
+340 TIKQDDKTGLSGYLI
-355 YDDKKYIIKK
+355 DGDKKYIIKK
-365 YEQESGSL
+365 YEQETGL
-373 IVFNEEGKEIKFD
+373 LKVLDPNGEEKAFD
-386 NEWVEKLVKKAKT
+386 NDWVESFIKKSSKRKA
-399 NKKTEAS
+399 E
-406 AVEKK
+406 EKK
-411 TDGNPTTEQQEKK
+411 VEQK
-424 QEENSERKPDG
+424 SEQP
-435 NSNEQQ
+435 SEQKSEQ
-441 EGGSV
+441 SSEQKEEGGSV

>member
-1 MDRLFEDLA
+1 MDRLFEDLS

-91 KQKQSEGVMIKPEVV
+91 KQKQSEGMMIKPEVV
-106 VASEPQQPEAVEEKV
+106 VESEPQQPEMVEETV

-127 EEIEEVPE
+127 EEIEATP
-135 QEIVE
+135 E
-140 EVTEEVPEQEIVE
+140 EVTEEVSE
-153 EVEPTNDN
+153 EVLEEVGATNDN
-161 DTVEPVVEPTPEPI
+161 DIVEPVVEPTPEPEPI

-203 PELEPQRPEPEVQP
+203 PEPQRPEPEVQP
-217 EVVQP
+217 EVVKP

-235 DDSISSVED
+235 NDSIATVD
-244 EPELE
+244 EPKLE
-249 DEDLD
+249 VEELD
-254 YEEEYDEVEND
+254 YEEEYDEVESD

-312 MPKEAKKGKELSNS
+312 MPKEAKKGKELSNR
-326 EYEDNIDALTKGID
+326 EYEDNVEFLA
-340 TIKQDDNTGLSGYLV
+340 TIETVKQDDKTGLSGYLI
-355 YDDKKYIIKK
+355 DGDKKYIIKK
-365 YEQESGSL
+365 YEQETGL
-373 IVFNEEGKEIKFD
+373 LKVLDPNGEEKAFD
-386 NEWVEKLVKKAKT
+386 NDWVESFIKKSSKRKA
-399 NKKTEAS
+399 E
-406 AVEKK
+406 EKK
-411 TDGNPTTEQQEKK
+411 VEQK
-424 QEENSERKPDG
+424 SEQP
-435 NSNEQQ
+435 SEQKSEQ
-441 EGGSV
+441 SSEQKEEGGSV

>member
-34 EDNVSDKTLKE
+34 EDSVSDKTLKE

-91 KQKQSEGVMIKPEVV
+91 KQKQSEGMMIKPEVV
-106 VASEPQQPEAVEEKV
+106 VESESQQPEVVEEKV
-121 IAPEQP
+121 VAPEQS
-127 EEIEEVPE
+127 EVVEAVPE
-135 QEIVE
+135 QKIVE
-140 EVTEEVPEQEIVE
+140 EVSE
-153 EVEPTNDN
+153 EVEPMNDN

-182 VEEEVVADEV
+182 VEEEVVVDEV
-192 EEEEYLQPTPQ
+192 EEEEYLPPTPQ
-203 PELEPQRPEPEVQP
+203 PEPQRPQPEPQRPQPEVQP

-229 TSVSSK
+229 TSVSLK
-235 DDSISSVED
+235 NDNIPTVD

-249 DEDLD
+249 VEELD

-277 IPTLLLVGGLVFW
+277 ILTILLVGGLVFW

-312 MPKEAKKGKELSNS
+312 MPKEAKKGKGLSNS
-326 EYEDNIDALTKGID
+326 EYEDNVEFLATIE
-340 TIKQDDNTGLSGYLV
+340 TIKQDDKTGLTGYLI
-355 YDDKKYIIKK
+355 DGDKKYIIKK
-365 YEQESGSL
+365 YEQETGL
-373 IVFNEEGKEIKFD
+373 LKVLDPNGEEKAFD
-386 NEWVEKLVKKAKT
+386 NDWVESFIKKSSKRKA
-399 NKKTEAS
+399 E
-406 AVEKK
+406 EKK
-411 TDGNPTTEQQEKK
+411 VEQK
-424 QEENSERKPDG
+424 SEQP
-435 NSNEQQ
+435 SEQKSEQ
-441 EGGSV
+441 SSEQKEEGGSV

>member
-52 KKSTEEQEINKIL
+52 KKSTEEQELNKIL

-91 KQKQSEGVMIKPEVV
+91 KQKQSEGMMIKPEVV
-106 VASEPQQPEAVEEKV
+106 VESEPQQPEMVEEKV

-140 EVTEEVPEQEIVE
+140 EVPEK
-153 EVEPTNDN
+153 VEPTNDN

-182 VEEEVVADEV
+182 VEEEVVVDEV
-192 EEEEYLQPTPQ
+192 EEEEYLPPTPQ
-203 PELEPQRPEPEVQP
+203 PELQRPQPEPQRPQPEPQP

-229 TSVSSK
+229 TSVSLK
-235 DDSISSVED
+235 NDNIPTVD
-244 EPELE
+244 EPKLE
-249 DEDLD
+249 VEELD

-277 IPTLLLVGGLVFW
+277 IPTILLVGGLVFW

-312 MPKEAKKGKELSNS
+312 MPKEAKKGKELSNR
-326 EYEDNIDALTKGID
+326 EYEDNVEFLATIE
-340 TIKQDDNTGLSGYLV
+340 TIKQDDKTGLSGYLI
-355 YDDKKYIIKK
+355 DGDKKYIIKK
-365 YEQESGSL
+365 YEQETGL
-373 IVFNEEGKEIKFD
+373 LKVLDPNGEEKAFD
-386 NEWVEKLVKKAKT
+386 NDWVESFIKKSSKRKA
-399 NKKTEAS
+399 E
-406 AVEKK
+406 EKK
-411 TDGNPTTEQQEKK
+411 VEQK
-424 QEENSERKPDG
+424 SEQ
-435 NSNEQQ
+435 SSEQKE

>member
-1 MDRLFEDLA
+1 MDRLFEDLS

-91 KQKQSEGVMIKPEVV
+91 KQKQSEGMMIKPEVV
-106 VASEPQQPEAVEEKV
+106 VESESQQSEAVEEKV

-127 EEIEEVPE
+127 EEIEAVPE

-140 EVTEEVPEQEIVE
+140 EVPEEVSE
-153 EVEPTNDN
+153 EVEPTN
-161 DTVEPVVEPTPEPI
+161 TPEPI

-182 VEEEVVADEV
+182 VKEEVVVDEV
-192 EEEEYLQPTPQ
+192 EEEEYLPPTPQ
-203 PELEPQRPEPEVQP
+203 PELQRPQPEPQRPEPEVQP
-217 EVVQP
+217 EVVKP

-235 DDSISSVED
+235 NDSVATVD
-244 EPELE
+244 EPKLE
-249 DEDLD
+249 VEELD

-277 IPTLLLVGGLVFW
+277 IPTILLVGGLVFW

-312 MPKEAKKGKELSNS
+312 MPKEAKKGKELSNR
-326 EYEDNIDALTKGID
+326 EYEDNVEFLA
-340 TIKQDDNTGLSGYLV
+340 TIETVKQDDKTGLSGYLI
-355 YDDKKYIIKK
+355 DGDKKYIIKK
-365 YEQESGSL
+365 YEQETGL
-373 IVFNEEGKEIKFD
+373 LKVLDPNGEEKAFD
-386 NEWVEKLVKKAKT
+386 NDWVESFIKKSSKRKA
-399 NKKTEAS
+399 E
-406 AVEKK
+406 EKK
-411 TDGNPTTEQQEKK
+411 VEQK
-424 QEENSERKPDG
+424 SEQP
-435 NSNEQQ
+435 SEQKSEQ
-441 EGGSV
+441 SSEQKEEGGSV

>member
-52 KKSTEEQEINKIL
+52 KKSIEEQEINKIL

-72 FVKENGQEALNELI
+72 FVKDNGQEALNELI

-91 KQKQSEGVMIKPEVV
+91 KQKQSEGMMIKPEVV
-106 VASEPQQPEAVEEKV
+106 VTNEPQQPKVVEEKV
-121 IAPEQP
+121 I
-127 EEIEEVPE
+127 VPE
-135 QEIVE
+135 QSKVVEAVPE
-140 EVTEEVPEQEIVE
+140 EVAEEVSEEVLE
-153 EVEPTNDN
+153 EVEATNDN
-161 DTVEPVVEPTPEPI
+161 DTVEPVVEPVLEPI

-192 EEEEYLQPTPQ
+192 EEVEDSQPTPL
-203 PELEPQRPEPEVQP
+203 PEPEPQRLEPEVQP

-235 DDSISSVED
+235 YDSISAVVD

-249 DEDLD
+249 VEDLD
-254 YEEEYDEVEND
+254 YEEEYDEVESD

-312 MPKEAKKGKELSNS
+312 MPKEAKKGKGLSNS
-326 EYEDNIDALTKGID
+326 EYEDNVEFLATIE
-340 TIKQDDNTGLSGYLV
+340 TIKQDDKTGLSGYLT
-355 YDDKKYIIKK
+355 DGDKKYIIKK
-365 YEQESGSL
+365 YEQETGL
-373 IVFNEEGKEIKFD
+373 LKVLDPNGEEKAFD
-386 NEWVEKLVKKAKT
+386 NDWVESFIKKSSKRKA
-399 NKKTEAS
+399 E
-406 AVEKK
+406 EKK
-411 TDGNPTTEQQEKK
+411 VEQK
-424 QEENSERKPDG
+424 SEQPSGQKSEP
-435 NSNEQQ
+435 SSEQKE

>member
-1 MDRLFEDLA
+1 MDRLFEDLS

-91 KQKQSEGVMIKPEVV
+91 KQKQSEGMMIKPEVV
-106 VASEPQQPEAVEEKV
+106 VESEPQQPEVVEEKV

-127 EEIEEVPE
+127 EEIEATP
-135 QEIVE
+135 E
-140 EVTEEVPEQEIVE
+140 EVTEEVSE
-153 EVEPTNDN
+153 EVLEEVGATNDN
-161 DTVEPVVEPTPEPI
+161 DIVEPVVEPTPEPI

-203 PELEPQRPEPEVQP
+203 PEVQRLEPEVQP

-229 TSVSSK
+229 TSVSSRN
-235 DDSISSVED
+235 DSIATVD
-244 EPELE
+244 EPRLE
-249 DEDLD
+249 VEELD
-254 YEEEYDEVEND
+254 YEEEYDGEEYDEVEND

-277 IPTLLLVGGLVFW
+277 IPTILLVGGLVFW

-326 EYEDNIDALTKGID
+326 EYEDNVEFLA
-340 TIKQDDNTGLSGYLV
+340 TIETVKQDDKTGLSGYLI
-355 YDDKKYIIKK
+355 DGDKKYIIKK
-365 YEQESGSL
+365 YEQETGL
-373 IVFNEEGKEIKFD
+373 LKVLDPNGEEKAFD
-386 NEWVEKLVKKAKT
+386 NDWVESFIKKSSKRKA
-399 NKKTEAS
+399 E
-406 AVEKK
+406 EKK
-411 TDGNPTTEQQEKK
+411 VEQK
-424 QEENSERKPDG
+424 SEQP
-435 NSNEQQ
+435 SEQKSEQ
-441 EGGSV
+441 SSEQKEEGGSV

>member
-52 KKSTEEQEINKIL
+52 KKTTEEQEINKIL

-91 KQKQSEGVMIKPEVV
+91 KQKQSEGMMIKPEVV
-106 VASEPQQPEAVEEKV
+106 VESEPQQPEMVEETV

-127 EEIEEVPE
+127 EFVEEIPEQDIAEEVPE
-135 QEIVE
+135 K
-140 EVTEEVPEQEIVE
+140 
-153 EVEPTNDN
+153 VEPTNDN

-182 VEEEVVADEV
+182 VEEEVVVDEV
-192 EEEEYLQPTPQ
+192 EEEEYLPPT
-203 PELEPQRPEPEVQP
+203 PQRPEPEVQP
-217 EVVQP
+217 
-222 QPEMIRP
+222 QPEMIKP
-229 TSVSSK
+229 TSVSLK
-235 DDSISSVED
+235 NDNIPTVD

-249 DEDLD
+249 VEELD

-312 MPKEAKKGKELSNS
+312 MPKEAKKGKELSNR
-326 EYEDNIDALTKGID
+326 EYEDNVEFLATIE
-340 TIKQDDNTGLSGYLV
+340 TIKQDDKTGLSGYLI
-355 YDDKKYIIKK
+355 DGDKKYIIKK
-365 YEQESGSL
+365 YEQETGL
-373 IVFNEEGKEIKFD
+373 LKVLDPNGEEKAFD
-386 NEWVEKLVKKAKT
+386 NDWVESFIKKSSKRKA
-399 NKKTEAS
+399 E
-406 AVEKK
+406 EKK
-411 TDGNPTTEQQEKK
+411 VEQK
-424 QEENSERKPDG
+424 SEQP
-435 NSNEQQ
+435 SEQKSEQ
-441 EGGSV
+441 SSEQKEEGGSV

>member
-34 EDNVSDKTLKE
+34 EDNVSNRTLKE

-72 FVKENGQEALNELI
+72 FVKENGREALNELI

-91 KQKQSEGVMIKPEVV
+91 KQKQSEGMMIKPEVV
-106 VASEPQQPEAVEEKV
+106 VSSEPQQSEAVEEKV

-127 EEIEEVPE
+127 EEIEAVPE

-140 EVTEEVPEQEIVE
+140 EVPE

-161 DTVEPVVEPTPEPI
+161 NTVEPVVEPTPEPI

-182 VEEEVVADEV
+182 VEEEVVVDEV
-192 EEEEYLQPTPQ
+192 EEEEYLPPTPQ
-203 PELEPQRPEPEVQP
+203 PEPQRPQSEPQRPEPEVQP

-229 TSVSSK
+229 ISVSSK
-235 DDSISSVED
+235 NDSIATVD
-244 EPELE
+244 EPNLE
-249 DEDLD
+249 VEELD

-277 IPTLLLVGGLVFW
+277 IPTILLVGGLVFW

-312 MPKEAKKGKELSNS
+312 MPKEAKKGKGLSNS
-326 EYEDNIDALTKGID
+326 EYEDNVEFLATIE
-340 TIKQDDNTGLSGYLV
+340 TIKQDDKTGLSGYLI
-355 YDDKKYIIKK
+355 DGDKKYIIKK
-365 YEQESGSL
+365 YEQETGL
-373 IVFNEEGKEIKFD
+373 LKVLDPNGEEKAFD
-386 NEWVEKLVKKAKT
+386 NDWVESFIKKSSKRKAD
-399 NKKTEAS
+399 
-406 AVEKK
+406 EKK
-411 TDGNPTTEQQEKK
+411 VEQK
-424 QEENSERKPDG
+424 SEQP
-435 NSNEQQ
+435 SEQKGEQ
-441 EGGSV
+441 SSEQKEEGGSV

>member
-1 MDRLFEDLA
+1 MDRLFEDLS

-91 KQKQSEGVMIKPEVV
+91 KQKQSEGMMIKPEVV
-106 VASEPQQPEAVEEKV
+106 VESEPQQPEMVEETV

-127 EEIEEVPE
+127 EEIEAVPE

-140 EVTEEVPEQEIVE
+140 EVPEEVSE

-161 DTVEPVVEPTPEPI
+161 NTVEPVVEPTPEPI

-182 VEEEVVADEV
+182 VEEEVVV
-192 EEEEYLQPTPQ
+192 EEEEYLPPTPQ
-203 PELEPQRPEPEVQP
+203 PEPQRPQSEPQRPEPEVQP

-229 TSVSSK
+229 TSVSLK
-235 DDSISSVED
+235 NDNIPTVD

-249 DEDLD
+249 VEELD

-277 IPTLLLVGGLVFW
+277 IPTILLVGGLVFW

-312 MPKEAKKGKELSNS
+312 MPKEAKKGKELSNR
-326 EYEDNIDALTKGID
+326 EYEDNVEFLA
-340 TIKQDDNTGLSGYLV
+340 TIETVKQDDKTGLTGYLI
-355 YDDKKYIIKK
+355 DGDKKYIIKK
-365 YEQESGSL
+365 YEQETGL
-373 IVFNEEGKEIKFD
+373 LKVLDPNGEEKAFD
-386 NEWVEKLVKKAKT
+386 NDWVESFIKKSSKRKA
-399 NKKTEAS
+399 E
-406 AVEKK
+406 EKK
-411 TDGNPTTEQQEKK
+411 VEQK
-424 QEENSERKPDG
+424 SEQP
-435 NSNEQQ
+435 SEQKSEQ
-441 EGGSV
+441 SSEQKEEGGSV

>member
-34 EDNVSDKTLKE
+34 EDNVSNRTLKE

-52 KKSTEEQEINKIL
+52 KKPTEEQEINKIL

-72 FVKENGQEALNELI
+72 FVKANGQEALNELI

-91 KQKQSEGVMIKPEVV
+91 KQKQSEGMMIKPKVV
-106 VASEPQQPEAVEEKV
+106 VASEPQKPEVVEEKV

-127 EEIEEVPE
+127 EEVEAVPE
-135 QEIVE
+135 QEVSE
-140 EVTEEVPEQEIVE
+140 EISE
-153 EVEPTNDN
+153 EVEAMSDN
-161 DTVEPVVEPTPEPI
+161 DTVEPVIEPTPEPI
-175 EEVIEPV
+175 EEVIEPI

-192 EEEEYLQPTPQ
+192 EEVEDLQPTPQ

-386 NEWVEKLVKKAKT
+386 NEWVEKLVKKAKR

>member
-52 KKSTEEQEINKIL
+52 KKPTEEQEINKIL

-91 KQKQSEGVMIKPEVV
+91 KQKQSEGMMIKPEVV
-106 VASEPQQPEAVEEKV
+106 VESEPQQSEAVEEKV

-127 EEIEEVPE
+127 EEIEAVPE

-140 EVTEEVPEQEIVE
+140 EVPEEVSE

-161 DTVEPVVEPTPEPI
+161 NTVEPVVEPTPEPI

-182 VEEEVVADEV
+182 VEEEVVV
-192 EEEEYLQPTPQ
+192 EEEEYLPPTPQ
-203 PELEPQRPEPEVQP
+203 PEPQRPEPEVQP

-222 QPEMIRP
+222 QPEMIKP

-235 DDSISSVED
+235 DDSIAIVD
-244 EPELE
+244 EPKLE
-249 DEDLD
+249 VEELD

-277 IPTLLLVGGLVFW
+277 IPTILLVGGLVFW

-312 MPKEAKKGKELSNS
+312 MPKEAKKGKELSNR
-326 EYEDNIDALTKGID
+326 EYEDNVEFLATIE
-340 TIKQDDNTGLSGYLV
+340 TIKQDDKTGLSGYLI
-355 YDDKKYIIKK
+355 DGDKKYIIKK
-365 YEQESGSL
+365 YEQETGL
-373 IVFNEEGKEIKFD
+373 LKVLDPNGEEKAFD
-386 NEWVEKLVKKAKT
+386 NDWVESFIKKSSKRKA
-399 NKKTEAS
+399 E
-406 AVEKK
+406 EKK
-411 TDGNPTTEQQEKK
+411 VEQK
-424 QEENSERKPDG
+424 SEQP
-435 NSNEQQ
+435 SEQKSEQ
-441 EGGSV
+441 SSEQKEEGGSV

>member
-1 MDRLFEDLA
+1 MDRLFEDLS

-91 KQKQSEGVMIKPEVV
+91 KQKQSEGMMIKPEVV
-106 VASEPQQPEAVEEKV
+106 VESEPQQPEVVEEKV
-121 IAPEQP
+121 IAPEQS
-127 EEIEEVPE
+127 ELVEVVPE

-140 EVTEEVPEQEIVE
+140 KVSEEVR
-153 EVEPTNDN
+153 PTNDS
-161 DTVEPVVEPTPEPI
+161 DTVDPVVEPTPEPI

-182 VEEEVVADEV
+182 VEEEVVVDEV
-192 EEEEYLQPTPQ
+192 EEEEYLPPTPQ
-203 PELEPQRPEPEVQP
+203 PKPQRPQPEVQP

-229 TSVSSK
+229 TSVSLK
-235 DDSISSVED
+235 NDNIPTVD

-249 DEDLD
+249 VEELD

-277 IPTLLLVGGLVFW
+277 IPTILLVGGLVFW

-312 MPKEAKKGKELSNS
+312 MPKEAKKGKGLSNS
-326 EYEDNIDALTKGID
+326 EYEDNVEFLATIE
-340 TIKQDDNTGLSGYLV
+340 TIKQDDKTGLTGYLI
-355 YDDKKYIIKK
+355 DGDKKYIIKK
-365 YEQESGSL
+365 YEQETGL
-373 IVFNEEGKEIKFD
+373 LKVLDPNGEEKAFD
-386 NEWVEKLVKKAKT
+386 NDWVESFIKKSSKRKA
-399 NKKTEAS
+399 E
-406 AVEKK
+406 EKK
-411 TDGNPTTEQQEKK
+411 VEQK
-424 QEENSERKPDG
+424 SEQT
-435 NSNEQQ
+435 SEQKSEQ
-441 EGGSV
+441 SSEQKEEGGSV